1 MKLHTLATVPGL
13 TFLGAAIVSATP
25 AAEEPVAATA
35 AAATAAAPATPA
47 PAEPADRMLDRAI
60 RTDGLGGLMFGAHA
74 VSRIHP
80 HTGLVITSARDA
92 EGRQTKLFV
101 KSGTVRVFRA
111 DASLDDF
118 TRNGGWY
125 WRSGDADGKTA
136 FEPRPTDDGLS
147 DTPPKAGPLVLVIYH
162 PDGTIDWYSLHYDM
176 RC

>member
-1 MKLHTLATVPGL
+1 MKRYTLAGL
-13 TFLGAAIVSATP
+13 TILGAAIVSATP
-25 AAEEPVAATA
+25 TQEESATA
-35 AAATAAAPATPA
+35 APANAAAAAAAPQAA
-47 PAEPADRMLDRAI
+47 AKEEPADPMLDCAI

-74 VSRIHP
+74 VSKIHP
-80 HTGLVITSARDA
+80 HTELVVTSARDA
-92 EGRQTKLFV
+92 EGRPTKLFI

-118 TRNGGWY
+118 TAKGGWY
-125 WRSGDADGKTA
+125 WYSRDAQGQTA
-136 FEPRPTDDGLS
+136 FEPRPGDDGLS